1 MALSPESFCADIGR
15 QPLAPVYLIAGD
27 ELLRVQEAAD
37 AVRNRARA
45 EGYVERVICQVDD
58 RFDWN
63 ELAYELSA
71 PSLFSPRRVFDVRL
85 PSGKP
90 GKEGAAALES
100 LLDQAHADNL
110 LLIVA
115 HSWSSKHGGRWS
127 ERIAQ
132 VGVFLP
138 CPLLRRHEL
147 PEWLGRRLRQRGLS
161 ASRAAIEVLVERV
174 EGNLL
179 AAAQEIDKLA
189 LLAPGA
195 QLDADSLL
203 QLVADSARYD
213 VFVLFDAA
221 MAGDVARAERVLAG
235 LKAEGE
241 QVLALMGWI
250 AGEIKRIARYA
261 AIADAGGDVVAAMR
275 EDRLWES
282 RQALYRRALHRHA
295 ADRWLAMVEACA
307 RIDLAAKGRTAD
319 DPWRLLARLIAA
331 LADARAARDLL
342 RPC

>member
-1 MALSPESFCADIGR
+1 MALTPESFCAGIER

-37 AVRNRARA
+37 AVRARAKA
-45 EGYVERVICQVDD
+45 EGYTERVVCEVDD

-63 ELAYELSA
+63 GLAYELSA
-71 PSLFSPRRVFDVRL
+71 PSLFSPRRLFDLRL
-85 PSGKP
+85 PTGKP
-90 GKEGAAALES
+90 GKEGAAALEAM
-100 LLDQAHADNL
+100 LEQNNADNL

-115 HSWSSKHGGRWS
+115 QSWSNKHGGRWS
-127 ERIAQ
+127 ERIAKA
-132 VGVFLP
+132 GVLLP

-147 PEWLGRRLRQRGLS
+147 PDWLGRRLRQRGLS
-161 ASRAAIEVLVERV
+161 ASREAIEVLVERV

-203 QLVADSARYD
+203 QVVTDAARYD

-221 MAGDVARAERVLAG
+221 MAGDAPRAEHVLAG

-250 AGEIKRIARYA
+250 AGEIRRIARYA
-261 AIADAGGDVVAAMR
+261 SIADAGGDVAAAMR
-275 EDRLWES
+275 EDRIWES
-282 RQALYRRALHRHA
+282 RQAQYRRALQRHSA
-295 ADRWLAMVEACA
+295 ERWLAMVAACA
-307 RIDLAAKGRTAD
+307 GIDRAAKGRAAD
-319 DPWRLLARLIAA
+319 DPWQLLARLLVA
-331 LADARAARDLL
+331 LADARAARTLL
-342 RPC
+342 QRC